1 MREVPL
7 GRRGLPLATESFLA
21 CVATVL
27 ELPLAEVPVPAAG
40 EDPAAG
46 GTVTRWLGRLGLSLA
61 RVADPA
67 SFSWPGPWIARI
79 AAAPP
84 APSAPDC
91 SPAAAHVSSPAAAH
105 VSSPAAA
112 HVSSP
117 AATPSRLDESRFVVM
132 FGVPAGI
139 VWDPARPPSGPGQP
153 PAPAV
158 EPREGFLI
166 APADVALALPPQ
178 PRAPSQTGTVVAI
191 AIAAAAGEPVQAL
204 SEARALA
211 GRGLEGDRHV
221 LGTGTFPSRV
231 PGSALTLIA
240 AEVCESFDPPL
251 EPNEHRRNL
260 VTRGIDLNRLV
271 GRTFTIG
278 EVRCRGMRLCEPW
291 TVVQRY
297 AGRAVLRALVHR
309 GGLRADILSDGWL
322 RVGDPIRAEG

>member
-79 AAAPP
+79 AAASP
-84 APSAPDC
+84 APSAPGSTAGSVAV
-91 SPAAAHVSSPAAAH
+91 SPAAPACPPPAPHASSPAAAH
-105 VSSPAAA
+105 GSP
-112 HVSSP
+112 P

-132 FGVPAGI
+132 FGVPSGI

-178 PRAPSQTGTVVAI
+178 PQAPSQTGTVVAI

-231 PGSALTLIA
+231 PG
-240 AEVCESFDPPL
+240 
-251 EPNEHRRNL
+251 
-260 VTRGIDLNRLV
+260 
-271 GRTFTIG
+271 
-278 EVRCRGMRLCEPW
+278 
-291 TVVQRY
+291 
-297 AGRAVLRALVHR
+297 
-309 GGLRADILSDGWL
+309 
-322 RVGDPIRAEG
+322 